1 MKQELPQY
9 HFQEGNLWSIRTSGK
24 LQSMQVVKVFYLSVA
39 TNGTLITKENAKRLR
54 ESGIRYV
61 EVSLDGP
68 EDVHDEFRE

>member
-1 MKQELPQY
+1 
-9 HFQEGNLWSIRTSGK
+9 
-24 LQSMQVVKVFYLSVA
+24 MQVVKVFYLSVA